1 MSFYTKNNKGE
12 YLPVEFNQVIS
23 KDWNNQMV
31 IVTVGSDER
40 PATDQELEETQ
51 ENLDNAA
58 VLKALPNTSFLIT
71 SYAIQFEVLSSLDD
85 LKKQCVSVRVTGDDD
100 LSKLGGLQK
109 HAKDTLRK
117 KAKKVAI
124 LPTPLSV
131 EDYHE
136 VMQIKRRCD
145 LRRSRRGR

>member
-1 MSFYTKNNKGE
+1 MPFYTKNSKGE
-12 YLPVEFNQVIS
+12 YLPVEFEQVIS
-23 KDWNNQMV
+23 KDWNNKMV
-31 IVTVGSDER
+31 IVRVGSEGR

-71 SYAIQFEVLSSLDD
+71 SYAIGFDILATLDD
-85 LKKQCVSVRVTGDDD
+85 LKDQCVAVKVTGDDD

-109 HAKDTLRK
+109 NARDALKD
-117 KAKKVAI
+117 KAKKVAV

-131 EDYHE
+131 QDYYE

>member
-1 MSFYTKNNKGE
+1 MSFYMKNNKGE
-12 YLPVEFNQVIS
+12 YLPVEFDQVIS

-31 IVTVGSDER
+31 IVRVGSDER

-71 SYAIQFEVLSSLDD
+71 SYAIQFDILATLDD

-109 HAKDTLRK
+109 HAKEALKGKT
-117 KAKKVAI
+117 KKVAI
-124 LPTPLSV
+124 LPAPLTV

>member
-12 YLPVEFNQVIS
+12 YLPVQFEQVIS

-31 IVTVGSDER
+31 IVRVGSDER

-58 VLKALPNTSFLIT
+58 VLKSLPNTSFLIT
-71 SYAIQFEVLSSLDD
+71 SYAIQFEVLDSLDG

-109 HAKDTLRK
+109 HAKDMLKK

>member
-1 MSFYTKNNKGE
+1 MPFYTKNSKGE
-12 YLPVEFNQVIS
+12 YLPVEFEQVVS

-31 IVTVGSDER
+31 IVRVGSEGR

-58 VLKALPNTSFLIT
+58 VLRTLPNTSFLIT
-71 SYAIQFEVLSSLDD
+71 SYAIGFELLASLDD
-85 LKKQCVSVRVTGDDD
+85 LKHQCVAVKVTGDDD

-109 HAKDTLRK
+109 SARDALRD
-117 KAKKVAI
+117 KAKKVAV

-131 EDYHE
+131 QDYHE
-136 VMQIKRRCD
+136 IMQIKRRCD